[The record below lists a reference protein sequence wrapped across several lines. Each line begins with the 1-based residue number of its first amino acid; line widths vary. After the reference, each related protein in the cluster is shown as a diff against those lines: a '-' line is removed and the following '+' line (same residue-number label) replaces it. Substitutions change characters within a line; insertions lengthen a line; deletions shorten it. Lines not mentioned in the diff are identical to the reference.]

1 MRYEAKDGQYYDTM
15 TEAQGASARYEQ
27 QERRNNLLKEQNDL
41 IRKQQEDQKRMFEK
55 QEMEAERRA
64 RQEDFSLK
72 YEPSSSY
79 YSDLDSEPEMSDE
92 EYQEILK
99 EERLEK
105 LRDLAPMTLKRK
117 LDKNIKD
124 VENINNKI
132 GLIKKIENIKQT
144 ENISINKIK
153 RNCISIS
160 ILFILFALMIFTASP
175 IFLFL
180 FIIYG
185 IFSIYHNTK
194 KSNEERIILNKKL
207 KEAGESDLYD
217 EFPQTIEELITLRNE
232 LEQEIEDLEEVT
244 SESNKERI
252 KIMIK

>member
-1 MRYEAKDGQYYDTM
+1 MRYMAKDGQFYDTA

-64 RQEDFSLK
+64 RQQDFSLK
-72 YEPSSSY
+72 YEPNPSY
-79 YSDLDSEPEMSDE
+79 YSDSEPGMSDE

-117 LDKNIKD
+117 LDKDIKD

-144 ENISINKIK
+144 ENVSINKIK
-153 RNCISIS
+153 RNCISIL
-160 ILFILFALMIFTASP
+160 ILFILFTLMIFTASP

-185 IFSIYHNTK
+185 IFSIYHNTE

-207 KEAGESDLYD
+207 KEAGESDLFD
-217 EFPQTIEELITLRNE
+217 ELPQTIEELTTLRNE

-244 SESNKERI
+244 SEGNKERI